1 MPPSILARLL
11 YVVIFENVE
20 VCGANSILHS
30 LLAAAE
36 FEGHICLVL
45 CVCVC
50 VCARARARVCVCVC
64 VCVWVCARVC
74 FCE

>member
-45 CVCVC
+45 CVCEREC
-50 VCARARARVCVCVC
+50 VRESVCVCV
-64 VCVWVCARVC
+64 
-74 FCE
+74 